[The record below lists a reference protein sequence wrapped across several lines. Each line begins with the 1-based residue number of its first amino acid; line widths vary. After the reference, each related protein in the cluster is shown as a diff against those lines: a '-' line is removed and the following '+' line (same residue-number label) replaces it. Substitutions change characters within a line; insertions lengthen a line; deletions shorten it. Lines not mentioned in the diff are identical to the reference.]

1 MYVEWKEKEKTEIRL
16 ENRIK
21 RIKNRKKDCNKE
33 IIEFKTDKKNA
44 KQKSIFM
51 GRLINWITRM
61 EFHPC

>member
-33 IIEFKTDKKNA
+33 IIEFKTDKKMQNRKA
-44 KQKSIFM
+44 FIWD
-51 GRLINWITRM
+51 G
-61 EFHPC
+61 